1 MPIRDAVLKGRGF
14 KPLPLNAHSRRC
26 FERARLQAAAAEC
39 PFATLF

>member
-26 FERARLQAAAAEC
+26 FERARLQAAPLNAAKS
-39 PFATLF
+39 ARL